1 MRILIVEDEFKI
13 ADVIAS
19 RLRKENYIVDV
30 FDNGDAG
37 LDNAL
42 TNIYDLIILDV
53 MLPKVDGFKILE
65 EIRREKIN
73 AKVIMLTAKS
83 MIEDKLM
90 GGNSGAND
98 YLTKPFHIDELVAR
112 VNAQLRMDNVQVQK
126 YYVEAGDLRLNIKN
140 TTLICTTTN
149 ESIEV
154 VCKEFMLLEYLM
166 KNKNQ
171 VLQKEQLYEKIWGL
185 DNESESNNLEAY
197 LSFIRKKIKIIGSN
211 VQIKAIRGLV
221 YKLEVEN

>member
-30 FDNGDAG
+30 FGNGEEG

-83 MIEDKLM
+83 MIEDKLT
-90 GGNSGAND
+90 GFNNGAND

-126 YYVEAGDLRLNIKN
+126 DYVEAGDLRLNIKN
-140 TTLICTTTN
+140 TTLTCTTNN

-154 VCKEFMLLEYLM
+154 VCKGFMLLEYLM
-166 KNKNQ
+166 KNQNQ

-211 VQIKAIRGLV
+211 VQIKAIRGLG
-221 YKLEVEN
+221 YKLEVD

>member
-30 FDNGDAG
+30 FGNGEEG

-73 AKVIMLTAKS
+73 AKVIMMTAKS
-83 MIEDKLM
+83 MIEDKLT
-90 GGNSGAND
+90 GFNNGAND

-126 YYVEAGDLRLNIKN
+126 DYVEAGDLRLNIKN
-140 TTLICTTTN
+140 TTLTCTTNN

-166 KNKNQ
+166 KNQNQ

-211 VQIKAIRGLV
+211 VQIKAIRGLG
-221 YKLEVEN
+221 YKLEVD